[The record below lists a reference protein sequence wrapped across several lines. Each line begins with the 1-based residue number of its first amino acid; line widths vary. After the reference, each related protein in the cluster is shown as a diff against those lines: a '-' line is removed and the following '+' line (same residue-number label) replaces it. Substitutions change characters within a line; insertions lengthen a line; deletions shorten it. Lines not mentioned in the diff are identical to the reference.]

1 MGTHPIFES
10 DFDCLTEYIQK
21 RVMKIICAGFP
32 KTATK
37 SCSKCLEHYGI
48 KVADAMENGQMSEI
62 WNDFIHGRGTIN
74 SVLAEYERNG
84 YEATQDLPAN
94 LYWEDLY
101 NNVKDAKVILTVRD
115 SDEQWYNSWMNFNRA
130 YIEDGLTAFLD
141 YRWMVWL
148 MANGWMGSAQ
158 KFHLQNAVDWSTG
171 MFGTKSDWPYSDVN
185 MYLDEWTKKKE
196 LMKQR
201 YRAHILYV
209 KSVVPAEKLLI
220 WNLKDGWRPLAEFL
234 DKPIPDI
241 PIPRENR
248 TGDTQWVNKNFG
260 EHAFFAEGM
269 KTLRNN
275 LIKCCAGTTL
285 SAAIVLGIAFC
296 WKNQR
301 RLQ

>member
-1 MGTHPIFES
+1 
-10 DFDCLTEYIQK
+10 
-21 RVMKIICAGFP
+21 MKIICAGYP

-48 KVADAMENGQMSEI
+48 KVADALENGQMSEI
-62 WNDFIHGRGTIN
+62 WHDFIHGRTTIH

-101 NNVKDAKVILTVRD
+101 ENVKDAKVILTVRD
-115 SDEQWYNSWMNFNRA
+115 SDEQWYNSWMNFNKTN
-130 YIEDGLTAFLD
+130 IEQGMTALLG
-141 YRWMVWL
+141 YKLMVWF
-148 MANGWMGSAQ
+148 MDHGWMGSAQ
-158 KFHLQNAVDWSTG
+158 KFHLQNAVGWTTG
-171 MFGTKSDWPYSDVN
+171 MFGTKSDWPYSNVN

-201 YRAHILYV
+201 YRR
-209 KSVVPAEKLLI
+209 LI
-220 WNLKDGWRPLAEFL
+220 ENSQFGNRSSDGWRPLAEFL

-248 TGDTQWVNKNFG
+248 TGDTEWVKANFG
-260 EHAFFAEGM
+260 AHEFFADGL

-285 SAAIVLGIAFC
+285 SVAIVLAIALSV
-296 WKNQR
+296 NSR
-301 RLQ
+301 R